1 MTHRSKL
8 VLALFA
14 VALIVALALWWWS
27 GRFVP
32 GFGPARS
39 ADAVRAKLANANVL
53 LITLDTTRADRIGAY
68 GHAAAETPRLDRL
81 AREGALFEQTITPT
95 AFTLP
100 AHSSILTGLYPP
112 FHGVRLNG
120 GAALADVQT
129 TLAERLSAAGYRCGA
144 VVGAFVIDQRWGLAQ
159 GFEHYD
165 DNFKLEAG
173 QRLDLAGV
181 QRPAD
186 QVVDLGLEWLD
197 AGDGRPFFAWL
208 HLYDPH
214 IPYDPPEPFKSR
226 FTGRGPGGLY
236 DGEIAFTD
244 SEVGRVLDWLDEK
257 GLIDR
262 TVVVVVGD
270 HGEALGDHGESEHGY
285 FVYDATVHVPLIMKV
300 PGSGAAG
307 VRVSQQVRTIDVMP
321 TVLDLVGVAPP
332 QPLHGRSLLPLI
344 LDPERDEPRSAYSE
358 SMAVHL
364 QYGWSALYGLRTAT
378 HKFIDAPRAEL
389 YDHVNDTG
397 EGTNRL
403 RDEPVLAERL
413 RAQLDALREE
423 IAAGAPA
430 TEAADLDQETLGMLA
445 ALGYVGGDSAAPTGE
460 DLADPKDKLH
470 LFEAVGWASQ
480 LMMKDSWAE
489 SAEVLEKVL
498 AEDPGVGQAKHMLAT
513 CYRKTGR
520 TEEAKALLD
529 EYLRSHPD
537 STPALIT
544 MAGILSEEGKHAEV
558 VALAKRILAV
568 DPRNAEAYSLMAAAH
583 MDTGDDAAAL
593 PLLEKAVEIQPKL
606 TRNRLNLA
614 VANLNLGNAPE
625 AERDLAAII
634 GDHPK
639 FPLAHFHLGL
649 AYEEQGRLPEAR
661 AAYAEEVE
669 LFPDNVPARFN
680 LGNVAFSL
688 GDVTTAEQEMRT
700 LIEKS
705 PESAKP
711 YLLLARVRLRQG
723 QDLSEVERLAK
734 AGLERTEADDLKVL
748 GYYLLADVYSRQGR
762 QAELERVLRQA
773 QVHRARIE
781 GAAGSRRGG
790 A

>member
-1 MTHRSKL
+1 MTRRPKL

-14 VALIVALALWWWS
+14 VALIAALALWWAT
-27 GRFVP
+27 RAA
-32 GFGPARS
+32 GPVGARS
-39 ADAVRAKLANANVL
+39 ADAVRAMLANANVL
-53 LITLDTTRADRIGAY
+53 LITLDTTRADRLGAY

-81 AREGALFEQTITPT
+81 AREGVLFEQTVTPT

-100 AHSSILTGLYPP
+100 SHSSILTGLYPP

-144 VVGAFVIDQRWGLAQ
+144 IVGAFVIDQRWGLNQ

-165 DNFKLEAG
+165 DNFKLG
-173 QRLDLAGV
+173 PDQRLDLAGV

-186 QVVDLGLEWLD
+186 QVVDLGLGWLQQ
-197 AGDGRPFFAWL
+197 GDGRPFFAWL

-214 IPYDPPEPFKSR
+214 IPYEPPEPFKNGFS
-226 FTGRGPGGLY
+226 GRGPSGLY
-236 DGEIAFTD
+236 DGELAFTD
-244 SEVGRVLDWLDEK
+244 SQIGRVLDWLEER
-257 GLIDR
+257 GVAER

-270 HGEALGDHGESEHGY
+270 HGEALGDHGEAEHGY
-285 FVYDATVHVPLIMKV
+285 YVYDATVRVPLIVRV

-307 VRVSQQVRTIDVMP
+307 LRVAQQVRTIDVMP

-332 QPLHGRSLLPLI
+332 QALHGQSLLPLM
-344 LDPERDEPRSAYSE
+344 LDPEGGESRPAYSE

-364 QYGWSALYGLRTAT
+364 QYGWSALYGLRTGVF
-378 HKFIDAPRAEL
+378 KFIDAPRAEL
-389 YDHVNDTG
+389 YDLRQDAG
-397 EGTNRL
+397 EATNRL
-403 RDEPVLAERL
+403 GDEPALAEEL
-413 RAQLDALREE
+413 RAQLEALRVE

-445 ALGYVGGDSAAPTGE
+445 ALGYVGGDSAAPEGE
-460 DLADPKDKLH
+460 DPADPKDKLH

-480 LMMKDSWAE
+480 LMLEDKYGE

-520 TEEAKALLD
+520 TAEAKTLLD
-529 EYLRSHPD
+529 EYLRSNPD

-544 MAGILSEEGKHAEV
+544 MASILSEEGRHEEV

-568 DPRNAEAYSLMAAAH
+568 DPQNAEAYALMAAAH
-583 MDTGDDAAAL
+583 MDTGDHAAAL
-593 PLLEKAVEIQPKL
+593 PLLERAVEILPKL

-614 VANLNLGNAPE
+614 VANLNLGHFAE
-625 AERDLAAII
+625 AESELDAIV
-634 GDHPK
+634 DERPK

-649 AYEEQGRLPEAR
+649 LHEEQGRLSEAR
-661 AAYAEEVE
+661 TAYAEEVE
-669 LFPDNVPARFN
+669 LFPNNIPARFN
-680 LGNVAFSL
+680 LGNVLFEL
-688 GDVTTAEQEMRT
+688 GDAAAAEQEMRT

-705 PESAKP
+705 PDTAKP
-711 YLLLARVRLRQG
+711 YLLLARVLLQQG
-723 QDLSEVERLAK
+723 RDLSEVERLAK
-734 AGLERTEADDLKVL
+734 AGLERTDADDLKVL

-762 QAELERVLRQA
+762 QDELEQVLRRA
-773 QVHRARIE
+773 QVHRSRIE
-781 GAAGSRRGG
+781 AKAG
-790 A
+790 

>member
-1 MTHRSKL
+1 MRSRNSL
-8 VLALFA
+8 IVIAAAALLAILALA
-14 VALIVALALWWWS
+14 VLWG
-27 GRFVP
+27 GRLVP
-32 GFGPARS
+32 SLGRGRS
-39 ADAVRAKLANANVL
+39 ADAVRSRLQHANVL

-68 GHAAAETPRLDRL
+68 GWAAAETPRLDRL
-81 AREGALFEQTITPT
+81 AGEGVLFEQTITPT

-112 FHGVRLNG
+112 YHGVRLNG

-144 VVGAFVIDQRWGLAQ
+144 VVGAFVVDQRWGLNQ

-186 QVVDLGLEWLD
+186 QVVDLGLDWLGKD
-197 AGDGRPFFAWL
+197 DSRPFFAWL

-214 IPYDPPEPFKSR
+214 IPYEPPEPFRSR
-226 FTGRGPGGLY
+226 FEARGPSGLY
-236 DGEIAFTD
+236 DGEIAFAD
-244 SEVGRVLDWLDEK
+244 SQLGRVLDWLDEK
-257 GLIDR
+257 GLADR

-285 FVYDATVHVPLIMKV
+285 FVYDATVHVPLIMRV

-307 VRVSQQVRTIDVMP
+307 VRVAQQVRTIDVMP

-332 QPLHGRSLLPLI
+332 QPLHGQSLLPLV
-344 LDPERDEPRSAYSE
+344 LDPGGGEPRPAYSE
-358 SMAVHL
+358 SMAVNL
-364 QYGWSALYGLRTAT
+364 QYGWSALYSLRAAT

-389 YDHVNDTG
+389 YDHVHDAG
-397 EGTNRL
+397 EATNLL
-403 RDEPVLAERL
+403 RDEPGVAEEL
-413 RAQLDALREE
+413 RARLAALREK
-423 IAAGAPA
+423 IAQGAPA

-445 ALGYVGGDSAAPTGE
+445 ALGYVGGDSAAPAGAN
-460 DLADPKDKLH
+460 LADPKDKIH
-470 LFEAVGWASQ
+470 LFEAVAWASQ
-480 LMMKDSWAE
+480 LMLKDSWAE

-520 TEEAKALLD
+520 TAEAKVLLD

-544 MAGILSEEGKHAEV
+544 MAGILSEEGKHEEV
-558 VALAKRILAV
+558 VALAKRVLAV
-568 DPRNAEAYSLMAAAH
+568 DPRNAEAYSLMASAH

-614 VANLNLGNAPE
+614 VANINLGHAPE

-634 GDHPK
+634 DEHPK

-661 AAYAEEVE
+661 DAYAKEVE

-680 LGNVAFSL
+680 LGNVELEL
-688 GDVTTAEQEMRT
+688 GDVTAAEQEMRT

-711 YLLLARVRLRQG
+711 YLLLARMLLQEG
-723 QDLSEVERLAK
+723 GDLPEVERLAR

-762 QAELERVLRQA
+762 QADLERVLRQA
-773 QVHRARIE
+773 QVHRSRLE
-781 GAAGSRRGG
+781 RSAG
-790 A
+790 

>member
-1 MTHRSKL
+1 MSRRSKIVIAAAAAL
-8 VLALFA
+8 AVL
-14 VALIVALALWWWS
+14 ALALWW
-27 GRFVP
+27 GVRAA
-32 GFGPARS
+32 GPVGGRS
-39 ADAVRAKLANANVL
+39 ADGVRSRLKSANVL
-53 LITLDTTRADRIGAY
+53 LITLDTTRADHIGAY
-68 GHAAAETPRLDRL
+68 GYPAAETPVLDEL
-81 AREGALFEQTITPT
+81 AREGALFEQVITPT

-120 GAALADVQT
+120 GAALAEVQT

-165 DNFKLEAG
+165 DNFKLEQG

-197 AGDGRPFFAWL
+197 GGDGRPFFAWL

-226 FTGRGPGGLY
+226 FSGRGPGGLY
-236 DGEIAFTD
+236 DGEIAYTD
-244 SEVGRVLDWLDEK
+244 SQIGRALDWLEEQD
-257 GLIDR
+257 LADS

-285 FVYDATVHVPLIMKV
+285 FVYDATVQVPLVVRV
-300 PGSGAAG
+300 PGSGAEG
-307 VRVSQQVRTIDVMP
+307 VRICQQVRTIDVMP

-332 QPLHGRSLLPLI
+332 QPLHGQSLLPLI
-344 LDPERDEPRSAYSE
+344 LDPERGEPRPAYSE

-378 HKFIDAPRAEL
+378 HKYIDAPRAEL
-389 YDHVNDTG
+389 YDLQQDAG
-397 EGTNRL
+397 EATNRL
-403 RDEPVLAERL
+403 RDEPGLAGELRSQLAAL
-413 RAQLDALREE
+413 RAE

-460 DLADPKDKLH
+460 NLADPKDKLH
-470 LFEAVGWASQ
+470 LFEGVGYASQ
-480 LMMKDSWAE
+480 LMLEESWAE

-498 AEDPGVGQAKHMLAT
+498 GEDPGVGQAKHMLAT

-520 TEEAKALLD
+520 TAEAKALLD
-529 EYLRSHPD
+529 EYLREHPE

-544 MAGILSEEGKHAEV
+544 MAGILSEEGRYQEV

-568 DPRNAEAYSLMAAAH
+568 DPRNAEAYSLMASAH
-583 MDTGDDAAAL
+583 MDSGDHAAAL

-614 VANLNLGNAPE
+614 VANINLEHLPE
-625 AERDLAAII
+625 AETQLAAII
-634 GDHPK
+634 DEHPK

-680 LGNVAFSL
+680 LGNALFEL
-688 GDVTTAEQEMRT
+688 GDAAAAEREMRT

-705 PESAKP
+705 PGTAKP
-711 YLLLARVRLRQG
+711 YLLLARVLLQQG
-723 QDLSEVERLAK
+723 RDLPEVERLAK

-762 QAELERVLRQA
+762 QAELEQVLRRA
-773 QVHRARIE
+773 QVHRSRIE
-781 GAAGSRRGG
+781 AKAG
-790 A
+790 

>member
-1 MTHRSKL
+1 MSRRSGF
-8 VLALFA
+8 VIA
-14 VALIVALALWWWS
+14 VSAALAVIAAVVWWGARAVGPGS
-27 GRFVP
+27 AGGRT
-32 GFGPARS
+32 
-39 ADAVRAKLANANVL
+39 ADALHSELQHANVL

-81 AREGALFEQTITPT
+81 AREGVLFEQAVTPT

-120 GAALADVQT
+120 GAALAQVQT
-129 TLAERLSAAGYRCGA
+129 TLAEQLSAAGYRCGA
-144 VVGAFVIDQRWGLAQ
+144 VVGAFVIDQRWGLSQ

-165 DNFKLEAG
+165 DNFKLG
-173 QRLDLAGV
+173 PDQRLDLAGV
-181 QRPAD
+181 QRTAN
-186 QVVDLGLEWLD
+186 QVVDLGLEWLEQ
-197 AGDGRPFFAWL
+197 GDGRPFFSWL

-214 IPYDPPEPFKSR
+214 IPYEPPEPFKTR
-226 FTGRGPGGLY
+226 FSGRGPGGLY
-236 DGEIAFTD
+236 DGELAFTD
-244 SEVGRVLDWLDEK
+244 SQVGRVLDWLEERSAAEHT
-257 GLIDR
+257 I
-262 TVVVVVGD
+262 VVVVGD
-270 HGEALGDHGESEHGY
+270 HGEALGDHGEAEHGY
-285 FVYDATVHVPLIMKV
+285 YIYDATVRVPLIVRV

-307 VRVSQQVRTIDVMP
+307 VRVAQQVRTIDVTP

-332 QPLHGRSLLPLI
+332 QPLHGQSLLPLM
-344 LDPERDEPRSAYSE
+344 LDPDGGEPRPAYSE

-364 QYGWSALYGLRTAT
+364 QYGWSALYGLRTGT
-378 HKFIDAPRAEL
+378 HKFIDAPRPEL
-389 YDHVNDTG
+389 YDLQRDAG
-397 EGTNRL
+397 EGKNLL
-403 RDEPVLAERL
+403 RDEPGLGDKLRVQLA
-413 RAQLDALREE
+413 ALREE

-445 ALGYVGGDSAAPTGE
+445 ALGYVGGDSAAPEGE
-460 DLADPKDKLH
+460 NLADPKDKLQ

-480 LMMKDSWAE
+480 LMLEDSYAE

-513 CYRKTGR
+513 CYRKTNR
-520 TEEAKALLD
+520 TAEAKALLD
-529 EYLRSHPD
+529 EYLREHPD
-537 STPALIT
+537 STPALVT
-544 MAGILSEEGKHAEV
+544 MAGILSEEGRHEEV

-568 DPRNAEAYSLMAAAH
+568 DPQNAEAYALMAAAQ
-583 MDTGDDAAAL
+583 MDSGDHAAAL

-614 VANLNLGNAPE
+614 VANINLGHLAE
-625 AERDLAAII
+625 AESELDAII
-634 GDHPK
+634 DEHPK

-669 LFPDNVPARFN
+669 IFPDNMPARFN
-680 LGNVAFSL
+680 LGNVAFEL
-688 GDVTTAEQEMRT
+688 GDAAAAEQEMRT

-705 PESAKP
+705 PDSAKP
-711 YLLLARVRLRQG
+711 YLLLARVLLQQG
-723 QDLSEVERLAK
+723 RDLTEVERLAK

-762 QAELERVLRQA
+762 QDELDRVLERA
-773 QVHRARIE
+773 QVHRARID
-781 GAAGSRRGG
+781 GRSG
-790 A
+790 

>member
-1 MTHRSKL
+1 MTRRLGAAIAVLAALAVVAAVVWWGARAVGPGSAGGRSGDALRSKL
-8 VLALFA
+8 QH
-14 VALIVALALWWWS
+14 
-27 GRFVP
+27 
-32 GFGPARS
+32 
-39 ADAVRAKLANANVL
+39 ANVL

-68 GHAAAETPRLDRL
+68 GWAAAETPRLDRL
-81 AREGALFEQTITPT
+81 ARQGVLFEQTVTPT

-120 GAALADVQT
+120 GAALAQVQT
-129 TLAERLSAAGYRCGA
+129 TLAERLSGAGYRCGA
-144 VVGAFVIDQRWGLAQ
+144 VVGAFVIDQRWGLNQ

-165 DNFKLEAG
+165 DNFKLG
-173 QRLDLAGV
+173 PDQRLDLAGV
-181 QRPAD
+181 QRTAD
-186 QVVDLGLEWLD
+186 QVVDLAVEWLE
-197 AGDGRPFFAWL
+197 AGDARPFFAWL

-214 IPYDPPEPFKSR
+214 IPYEPPEPYKTR
-226 FTGRGPGGLY
+226 FSGRGVGGLY
-236 DGEIAFTD
+236 DGELAFTD
-244 SEVGRVLDWLDEK
+244 SQVGRVLDWLEER
-257 GLIDR
+257 GVAER

-270 HGEALGDHGESEHGY
+270 HGEALGDHGEAEHGY
-285 FVYDATVHVPLIMKV
+285 YVYDATVRVPLIVRV

-307 VRVSQQVRTIDVMP
+307 LRVAQQVRTIDVMP
-321 TVLDLVGVAPP
+321 TVLDLVGVEPP
-332 QPLHGRSLLPLI
+332 RPLHGQSLLPLI
-344 LDPERDEPRSAYSE
+344 LDPSRGEPRPAYSE

-378 HKFIDAPRAEL
+378 HKFIDAPRPEL
-389 YDHVNDTG
+389 YDLQHDAG
-397 EGTNRL
+397 EAIDRL
-403 RDEPVLAERL
+403 RDEPALAEEL
-413 RAQLDALREE
+413 RSQLAALREE

-445 ALGYVGGDSAAPTGE
+445 ALGYVGGDSAAPEGGN
-460 DLADPKDKLH
+460 LADPKDKLH

-520 TEEAKALLD
+520 TAEAKALLD
-529 EYLRSHPD
+529 EYLREHPD

-544 MAGILSEEGKHAEV
+544 MAGILSEEGRHDEV

-568 DPRNAEAYSLMAAAH
+568 DPRNAEAYALMAGAH
-583 MDTGDDAAAL
+583 MDSGDHLAAL
-593 PLLEKAVEIQPKL
+593 PLLERAVEIQPKL

-614 VANLNLGNAPE
+614 VANINLGHLTE
-625 AERDLAAII
+625 AERELDAII
-634 GDHPK
+634 DEHPK

-669 LFPDNVPARFN
+669 LFPNNVPARFN
-680 LGNVAFSL
+680 LGDVAFEL
-688 GDVTTAEQEMRT
+688 GDAAAAEQEMRT
-700 LIEKS
+700 LIEQS
-705 PESAKP
+705 PDTAKP
-711 YLLLARVRLRQG
+711 YLLLARVLLQQG
-723 QDLSEVERLAK
+723 RDLPEVERLAK

-762 QAELERVLRQA
+762 QAELEQVLRRAQA
-773 QVHRARIE
+773 HRSRIE
-781 GAAGSRRGG
+781 AKAG
-790 A
+790 